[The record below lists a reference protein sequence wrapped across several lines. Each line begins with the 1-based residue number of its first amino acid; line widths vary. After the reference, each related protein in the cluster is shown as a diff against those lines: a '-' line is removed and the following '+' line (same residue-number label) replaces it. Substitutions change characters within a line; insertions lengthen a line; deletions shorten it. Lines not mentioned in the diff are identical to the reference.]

1 MTGEPKI
8 AIIGVGP
15 IGGILGAHLVC
26 AGHYVVLCDILKDHL
41 NAIRER
47 GLRVTG
53 IAEMTARCERVAYG
67 VSELPNFPAVDTIV
81 ISTKASV
88 MPRLVPEIAQVAR
101 PGTRFISCQNGLGN
115 EEFLAET
122 FGPDNVLRVVVNY
135 GGRQMGDGHLWM
147 SFFNPP
153 NYIGALTAKGEPLAC
168 QMAEMMTAAKLKTQF
183 TTEIKKHVW
192 EKVILNTALNPV
204 CALTGKPMKD
214 MMDLEAT
221 ALLAEELLR
230 EGIEVAKAD
239 GVTFEEGFVE
249 RGIQYLK
256 KTGYHRTSM
265 HQDILRKVPTEI
277 DWLSGKVVERGRAL
291 GVKTPYNSTLV
302 ALIKGVEMKS
312 GAPEEHELANG

>member
-26 AGHYVVLCDILKDHL
+26 AGRYVVLCDVLKDHL
-41 NAIRER
+41 NVIRER
-47 GLRVTG
+47 GLRITG
-53 IAEMTARCERVAYG
+53 VAEMTAQCERVACG
-67 VSELPNFPAVDTIV
+67 ISELPGFPAVDTIV

-88 MPRLVPEIAQVAR
+88 LPRIVPEIAQVAR
-101 PGTRFISCQNGLGN
+101 PGTWFISCQNGLGN

-122 FGPDNVLRVVVNY
+122 FGSDNVLRIVVNY

-168 QMAEMMTAAKLKTQF
+168 RMAEIMTAAGLKTQF

-204 CALTGKPMKD
+204 CALTRKPMKD

-221 ALLAEELLR
+221 KWLAEELLR

-239 GVTFEEGFVE
+239 GVTFDEGFLE

-291 GVKTPYNSTLV
+291 GVKTPYNLTLV
-302 ALIKGVEMKS
+302 ALIKGVEIKS